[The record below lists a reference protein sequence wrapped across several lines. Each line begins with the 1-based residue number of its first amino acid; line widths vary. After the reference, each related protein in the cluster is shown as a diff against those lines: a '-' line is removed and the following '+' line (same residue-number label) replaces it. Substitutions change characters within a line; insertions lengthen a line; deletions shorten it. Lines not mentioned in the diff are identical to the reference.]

1 MAEKRNAPIRHICMC
16 HPQPAESFMEFCPP
30 SFDLIDPIL
39 FTIGPFDLFGMEL
52 RFDLRWYALAYIAG
66 LLLGWRYMI
75 ALARRP
81 QIWHP
86 AGAKKPKA
94 PFTET
99 QVDDLL
105 IWATLGVIAGGRLG
119 YVIFYMPDMIWE
131 RPQDIVLGITDGGMA
146 FHGGLI
152 GVSLALFVFARREKL
167 DLMRIADAAAVVT
180 PIGLLFGRLANFI
193 NGELWGRPTDLPW
206 GLRFATD
213 PLCTP
218 RHPSQLYEAALEG
231 LALFAIVNIATWK
244 FRSLEKPGLNAGL
257 FLLSYGLFR
266 ALLETVREPD
276 AHMPE
281 ALRGYVTMGM
291 LLSLPMIAAGIWLI
305 HRALKPAA
313 AAKA

>member
-1 MAEKRNAPIRHICMC
+1 
-16 HPQPAESFMEFCPP
+16 MEICPP
-30 SFDLIDPIL
+30 SFDLLEPEI
-39 FTIGPFDLFGMEL
+39 FDLGWFA
-52 RFDLRWYALAYIAG
+52 LRWYAVAYIAG
-66 LLLGWRYMI
+66 LMIGWRYMMT
-75 ALARRP
+75 LARRP
-81 QIWHP
+81 QMWNP
-86 AGAKKPKA
+86 PGTKSPKS
-94 PFTET
+94 PFSVE

-131 RPQDIVLGITDGGMA
+131 RPQDIILGITDGGMA

-152 GVSLALFVFARREKL
+152 GVSLALFFYSRRQEINL
-167 DLMRIADAAAVVT
+167 WRIADAAAVVT
-180 PIGLLFGRLANFI
+180 PIGLFFGRLANFI

-206 GLRFATD
+206 GMTFKAD
-213 PLCTP
+213 VLCVP

-231 LALFAIVNIATWK
+231 LALFAIINIATWK

-257 FLLSYGLFR
+257 FLVCYGLFR

-291 LLSLPMIAAGIWLI
+291 LLSLPMIALGCWLI
-305 HRALKPAA
+305 YRTTKQDS
-313 AAKA
+313 AKA

>member
-1 MAEKRNAPIRHICMC
+1 
-16 HPQPAESFMEFCPP
+16 MEFCPP

-66 LLLGWRYMI
+66 LLIGWRYMV
-75 ALARRP
+75 LLSRRP

-86 AGAKKPKA
+86 AGTRKPKT
-94 PFTET
+94 PFTEP

-119 YVIFYMPDMIWE
+119 YVVFYMPEMIWE

-180 PIGLLFGRLANFI
+180 PIGLFFGRLANFI

-206 GLRFATD
+206 GMRFAAD
-213 PLCTP
+213 RLCVP

-231 LALFAIVNIATWK
+231 LLLFAIVNIATWK

-257 FLLSYGLFR
+257 FLTSYGLFR

-291 LLSLPMIAAGIWLI
+291 LLSLPMIALGAWLI
-305 HRALKPAA
+305 RRALKTQQSARA
-313 AAKA
+313 